1 MRRMTSQD
9 AAFLY
14 SETPTWHMHVAA
26 LALVD
31 PATSDG
37 VFSFDLVRRLTLERL
52 PAMPQ
57 FRWRLVD
64 VPFGVD
70 RPGWVEADE
79 IDAEFHFRRATVP
92 PPGDEESFD
101 HLVADIVS
109 AKLDR
114 ARPLWEIHVV
124 DGRADGLVGVITKV
138 HHALIDGI
146 SGAGLTEVLLDW
158 SATPRPAPDAERD
171 PIGHDAP
178 SAVSLFTE
186 GLVRSAA
193 TAPFRLARF
202 GVQSVRQ
209 AASAIGRFGSGP
221 RPTLPY
227 TAPRT
232 PLNGEFTARRRLGRA
247 TLPMAQ
253 VLEAKRALGRRLGD
267 VKMNDVVLGLVTG
280 SLREY
285 LVELDALPDAP
296 LVAQCPV
303 SLRTEA
309 DRDHVGSK
317 VGSMFA
323 SLPTHL
329 EDPIDRMAAI
339 VESTRAGKDLFR
351 AVAEHKE
358 MGITEAITPGMLGLA
373 ARLFTSLHLERMPA
387 SVNVVVSNV
396 PGPPIPLYLAG
407 AEVLGL
413 YPMGPLLLGMGLNIT
428 AFSHADQID
437 IGCFACPDLVE
448 RPERIAQGMRE
459 ALDELSAAL
468 G

>member
-14 SETPTWHMHVAA
+14 SETPTWHLHVAA
-26 LALVD
+26 LVIVD

-37 VFSFDLVRRLTLERL
+37 LFSFDLVRQLTLERL
-52 PAMPQ
+52 PVVPQ
-57 FRWRLVD
+57 FRWQLVD

-79 IDAEFHFRRATVP
+79 IDADYHIRRATVP
-92 PPGDEESFD
+92 PPGDEASFD
-101 HLVADIVS
+101 QLVADIVS

-138 HHALIDGI
+138 HHALIDGV
-146 SGAGLTEVLLDW
+146 SGAGLTEVLLDL
-158 SATPRPAPDAERD
+158 SPTPRPAPEDERE
-171 PIGHDAP
+171 PIGHEVP
-178 SAVSLFTE
+178 SAASLLAE
-186 GLVRSAA
+186 GVVRTTV

-209 AASAIGRFGSGP
+209 AASAIGRLRSRP
-221 RPTLPY
+221 RPALPY

-247 TLPMAQ
+247 TLPMAAVQ
-253 VLEAKRALGRRLGD
+253 DVKRSLNRRFDG
-267 VKMNDVVLGLVTG
+267 VKMNDVVLTLVTG
-280 SLREY
+280 SLRAY
-285 LVELDALPDAP
+285 LLELDALPDTP

-303 SLRTEA
+303 SLRTAA
-309 DRDHVGSK
+309 DHDHVGSK
-317 VGSMFA
+317 VGSMFTA
-323 SLPTHL
+323 LPTHL
-329 EDPIDRMAAI
+329 ADPLERVEAV
-339 VESTRAGKDLFR
+339 VESTHAGKELFR

-358 MGITEAITPGMLGLA
+358 MGITETITPGMLGLA
-373 ARLFTSLHLERMPA
+373 ARVFTTLHLERMPS

-396 PGPPIPLYLAG
+396 PGPPVPLYLAG
-407 AEVLGL
+407 AEVLGM

-428 AFSHADQID
+428 AFSHGDQID

-448 RPERIAQGMRE
+448 RPERIAHGMCD
-459 ALDELSAAL
+459 ALDELAAAL